1 MEPNS
6 MIASAA
12 PIVFFTKFSLIDL
25 LRQASGFGC
34 QVSGVPN
41 PHRNLNTETLVSF
54 TVPSSLDSRHSL
66 ALWIRVDPGNLRSLD
81 TDTTHQSLLVED
93 KSIDAFL
100 QRCGRQV
107 LAESRVQYNQTR
119 SCPQFKPGAVV
130 EILHRCIVHEKQDI
144 AKSLNPGLKSIGR
157 RQRPII
163 GDRLAAFAQRPVTE
177 LARDNETAFDDAREN
192 QHRHRLVA
200 QSFRARR
207 MLVEVI
213 QGRSRLP
220 VDGACVRRQRRSRAK
235 DVESDRD
242 YRDRNSHTYFHE
254 MKFHC
259 ISPSGFGFQVSGARC
274 QVSGL
279 RKSQK

>member
-100 QRCGRQV
+100 QRFVGKV
-107 LAESRVQYNQTR
+107 LPKPPFHLTRLGPVPNSKPALLSRYCT
-119 SCPQFKPGAVV
+119 
-130 EILHRCIVHEKQDI
+130 
-144 AKSLNPGLKSIGR
+144 
-157 RQRPII
+157 
-163 GDRLAAFAQRPVTE
+163 
-177 LARDNETAFDDAREN
+177 DA
-192 QHRHRLVA
+192 
-200 QSFRARR
+200 S
-207 MLVEVI
+207 
-213 QGRSRLP
+213 S
-220 VDGACVRRQRRSRAK
+220 
-235 DVESDRD
+235 
-242 YRDRNSHTYFHE
+242 
-254 MKFHC
+254 MKN
-259 ISPSGFGFQVSGARC
+259 
-274 QVSGL
+274 
-279 RKSQK
+279 